1 MRQISPRV
9 KKVIDTD
16 KYYRTCARWEDGN
29 CTYHITMEHALI
41 YEGRQIDEV
50 WAIIPLC
57 TYHHAVNECQDGK
70 GLDKSKNVW
79 IALNRAT
86 DEDLLKYPKRDFI
99 HERLMLNK
107 YYGKYHTYT
116 I

>member
-1 MRQISPRV
+1 MRAISPRV
-9 KKVIDTD
+9 KKIIDSD
-16 KYYRTCARWEDGN
+16 KYYRTCARWEDGA
-29 CTYHITMEHALI
+29 CTYQITMGHTLI
-41 YEGRQIDEV
+41 YEGKQIDEA

-70 GLDKSKNVW
+70 GLDKNKNVW

-86 DEDLLKYPKRDFI
+86 DEELLKYPRANFISKRI
-99 HERLMLNK
+99 TLNLI
-107 YYGKYHTYT
+107 YGAYHTYN